1 MLNPNLNNGGT
12 LCFSKVALV
21 AGTTT
26 TYTTTVATD
35 YIIDGKFGVQFATKT
50 NQAVPSTDANT
61 GAAFP
66 VVADDKGMALVFG
79 INAAGAVQLVQGDI
93 KDLEVGTLEF
103 KIAPPF
109 PSFPDDFCPI
119 GYVICKNDSGSDYT
133 VGTTNWAD
141 IDVTFVNIAMM
152 PDRPQES

>member
-12 LCFSKVALV
+12 VNLANVLIK

-26 TYTTTVATD
+26 TYDLDASSCV
-35 YIIDGKFGVQFATKT
+35 IDGKFAVVLAASATR
-50 NQAVPSTDANT
+50 AAPATDANT
-61 GAAFP
+61 GAAF
-66 VVADDKGMALVFG
+66 VTVADDKGCILVAG
-79 INAAGAVQLVQGDI
+79 VTAAGAFAVVQGGI

-109 PSFPDDFCPI
+109 PHMPEDFCPI
-119 GYVICKNDSGSDYT
+119 GYVVCKNDSGSDYIA
-133 VGTTNWAD
+133 GTTAWAD
-141 IDVTFVNIAMM
+141 IDVTFVDVAML